1 MDNYHH
7 EGKTRSEIGD
17 SLNMIL
23 LFQNTN
29 GSFDEHAEDIKQY
42 HYDWTD
48 V

>member
-17 SLNMIL
+17 NSLNMIL

-29 GSFDEHAEDIKQY
+29 GGFDEHAEDIKQY
-42 HYDWTD
+42 HYD
-48 V
+48 